1 MGLLTAVNQNKTKL
15 LGIATT
21 VLGFIQAY
29 PGLKNMMSETA
40 FGWTMFVI
48 GIGVSICGFLNS
60 NPSTAPTNPGS
71 DQRGFIRAAMLGL
84 LLALSVGAASVLSGC
99 ESIGMV
105 KAETFEQRWAYAQ
118 TQVTGLRETSTR
130 ALDGKLISSTD
141 MEYVIGVADRT
152 ADLLRI
158 AREAAGAGDLST
170 AEGRLALA
178 RGVLTELEAFL
189 ASKNTR

>member
-1 MGLLTAVNQNKTKL
+1 MGLLTAVNQNKTKV

-29 PGLKNMMSETA
+29 PGLKNMMSDTA
-40 FGWTMFVI
+40 FGWTMFFI
-48 GIGVSICGFLNS
+48 GIGVAICGFLNS

-71 DQRGFIRAAMLGL
+71 DQRGFIRAAMLGF

-99 ESIGMV
+99 ESIGLV

-130 ALDGKLISSTD
+130 ALDGKLISSSD
-141 MEYVIGVADRT
+141 MEYVIGIADRT
-152 ADLLRI
+152 ADLLRL

>member
-1 MGLLTAVNQNKTKL
+1 MGLLTVVNQNKTKA

-60 NPSTAPTNPGS
+60 NPSTAPDNSGS
-71 DQRGFIRAAMLGL
+71 RQGGFVRAAMLGV
-84 LLALSVGAASVLSGC
+84 LLALSVGAAAVLSGC

-152 ADLLRI
+152 ADILRI